1 MGKFIRLTGMDNG
14 TIVRVSLSKILEYQ
28 EDSDF
33 EKGSVVDIGM
43 QGGGV
48 LSVKESPE
56 EIDAL
61 IEQAERS

>member
-43 QGGGV
+43 QGSVV